1 MRYILRMMKKRG
13 RMKGFL
19 GFFKSIKVKLICY
32 FILMTTLPI
41 LIVSSTA
48 YNRGKSALNDRVV
61 EKLTSI
67 ADLKKAQLNNW
78 LQERMVDIGVLSTN
92 KSLEA
97 SFSNLLYLRK
107 AFRTI
112 DRMRESEIGVVY
124 YKRLSEYL
132 GKLKEK
138 FVYSDEISIL
148 DIENGEVVI
157 STTEANIGSVDED
170 YRYYLDVLEKQG
182 MPFKD
187 IHYSEYTGRIGMTL
201 FGTMKRTDPV
211 TMEETEAVNGIVLIR
226 LNTND
231 AIGQLLQN
239 WPGCGETGEALLVRR
254 DGDRLIFLNN
264 TRFLTDTALKM
275 SIPVKLIAPESFMLD
290 AKEEGIIK
298 AFDYRGVRVLSAF
311 RSIPLLK
318 WGLIVKQD
326 TAEAF
331 KPIMELKNQVITLAI
346 VSVFIIVVIV
356 FVIAQGFTQPILQ
369 LVRGANAIGKGNLGH
384 RIPIT
389 SEDEVGVLA
398 LEFNK
403 MAEKL
408 GESYAGL
415 EQKIRERTAQ
425 LRESEEKYRE
435 SINLAN
441 DAIYTLDAESGQ
453 IIDSNKKGEELSGY
467 SKNELKA
474 KKIWEIV
481 PEYDR
486 EKAKQLWMIINKTGS
501 GMRDNI
507 DCQHSDGRLTPTS
520 ISASVIEYAKRK
532 TIQWICR
539 DNTER
544 KKMELQL
551 IQAERLAAVGE
562 LAAGVAHEVNNP
574 LGGLQNFVKMMK
586 KEPGNISQNLEFLD
600 LMSEGLKRIEII
612 VKQLMAFSRPYSTH
626 MSNHSLN
633 EIVENS
639 LRFVDHRIKD
649 LGIHLEK
656 VLFQDLP
663 EIYGDAD
670 NISQVIINIIV
681 NALDSM
687 PGGGHLIIKTGYCDF
702 QSSSIQV
709 AISDT
714 GSGIPEEILNKIF
727 NPFFTTKEMGSG
739 LGLAI
744 SKRIVD
750 NHNGSIVVKS
760 KAGAGTTFF
769 VCLPVRKVTVSM

>member
-1 MRYILRMMKKRG
+1 MLKTAKNSG
-13 RMKGFL
+13 WLKGFA

-32 FILMTTLPI
+32 LILMTTLPI

-48 YNRGKSALNDRVV
+48 YNRGKRALNEKVV

-67 ADLKKAQLNNW
+67 ADLKKAQLSNW
-78 LQERMVDIGVLSTN
+78 IQERVVDIGVLSTN
-92 KSLEA
+92 KSLEV

-112 DRMRESEIGVVY
+112 DRMKESEIGEVY

-138 FVYSDEISIL
+138 FIYCDEISIL
-148 DIENGEVVI
+148 DVENGEIVI
-157 STTEANIGSVDED
+157 STTGSNIGVVDGD
-170 YRYYLDVLEKQG
+170 YQYYLGVLENNG

-187 IHYSEYTGRIGMTL
+187 IHYSEYTKRIGVTL
-201 FGTMKRTDPV
+201 FGIMKRTDPV
-211 TMEETEAVNGIVLIR
+211 TMEETEVINGVVLIR
-226 LNTND
+226 VNTNETVG
-231 AIGQLLQN
+231 ALLQD
-239 WPGCGETGEALLVRR
+239 WPGSGETGETLLVRR
-254 DGDRLIFLNN
+254 DGDQLIFLNN
-264 TRFLTDTALKM
+264 MRHFKDTALKM
-275 SIPVKLIAPESFMLD
+275 SIPVRSIVPESFMLD
-290 AKEEGIIK
+290 GAEEGIIK
-298 AFDYRGVRVLSAF
+298 SVDYRGVEVLLAF
-311 RSIPLLK
+311 RYIPQLK

-326 TAEAF
+326 TSEAF
-331 KPIMELKNQVITLAI
+331 QPIMELKNQVITLAI
-346 VSVFIIVVIV
+346 ASVFVIIAIV
-356 FVIAQGFTQPILQ
+356 FVLAHGITQPILQ
-369 LVRGANAIGKGNLGH
+369 LVQGANAIGKGNLGH
-384 RIPIT
+384 RIPID

-398 LEFNK
+398 SEFNK

-425 LRESEEKYRE
+425 LRESEGKYRE

-441 DAIYTLDAESGQ
+441 DAIFTLDADSAQ
-453 IIDSNKKGEELSGY
+453 IIDSNKKAEELSGY
-467 SKNELKA
+467 VKNELNTKR
-474 KKIWEIV
+474 IWEIV

-486 EKAKQLWMIINKTGS
+486 EKTKELWMVINKTGA
-501 GMRDNI
+501 GMLDNI
-507 DCQHSDGRLTPTS
+507 DYQHVDGRLTPAS
-520 ISASVIEYAKRK
+520 ISASVIEYGKKK

-539 DNTER
+539 DITER
-544 KKMELQL
+544 KRMELQL

-586 KEPGNISQNLEFLD
+586 KEPGNISQNQEFLD
-600 LMSEGLKRIEII
+600 LMSEGLKRIEVI
-612 VKQLMAFSRPYSTH
+612 VKQLMAFSRPYSMH
-626 MSNHSLN
+626 MSNYSLN

-639 LRFVDHRIKD
+639 LRFVDHRIKE
-649 LGIHLEK
+649 LGVRLEK
-656 VLFQDLP
+656 VLSPDLP

-687 PGGGHLIIKTGYCDF
+687 QRGGNLTIKTGYCDF
-702 QSSSIQV
+702 QPSSIQV
-709 AISDT
+709 AIADT
-714 GSGIPEEILNKIF
+714 GSGISDEILNKIF

-750 NHNGSIVVKS
+750 DHNGNIVVKS
-760 KAGAGTTFF
+760 KLGKGTTFY
-769 VCLPVRKVTVSM
+769 VCLPVRKVTVLT

>member
-1 MRYILRMMKKRG
+1 MVKDSDRI
-13 RMKGFL
+13 KGFV

-48 YNRGKSALNDRVV
+48 YNSGKKALNERVV

-67 ADLKKAQLNNW
+67 ADLKKAQLSTW
-78 LQERMVDIGVLSTN
+78 LQERIVDIGVLSTN
-92 KSLEA
+92 KSLEV

-112 DRMRESEIGVVY
+112 GKMKESEIGDVY
-124 YKRLSEYL
+124 YKRLLEYL
-132 GKLKEK
+132 GQLKEK
-138 FVYSDEISIL
+138 LIYCDEIAIL
-148 DIENGEVVI
+148 DVENGEIAI
-157 STTEANIGSVDED
+157 STTESNIGLVDWD
-170 YRYYLDVLEKQG
+170 YQYYLRELESHA

-187 IHYSEYTGRIGMTL
+187 IHHSKYTKRIGMTF
-201 FGTMKRTDPV
+201 FGILKRTDPI
-211 TMEETEAVNGIVLIR
+211 TMEETDVVNGIVLIR
-226 LNTND
+226 VNTND
-231 AIGQLLQN
+231 ALGLLIQD
-239 WPGCGETGEALLVRR
+239 WPGKGETGETLLVRR
-254 DGDRLIFLNN
+254 EGDRLMFLNDM
-264 TRFLTDTALKM
+264 RHLTNTALNM
-275 SIPVKLIAPESFMLD
+275 SIPLKSIVPESFMLD
-290 AKEEGIIK
+290 EKEEGIIK
-298 AFDYRGVRVLSAF
+298 AFDYRGINVLLAF
-311 RSIPLLK
+311 RYIPQLK

-326 TAEAF
+326 TSEAF
-331 KPIMELKNQVITLAI
+331 TPIMELKNQVITLAV
-346 VSVFIIVVIV
+346 VSVLIIVIII
-356 FVIAQGFTQPILQ
+356 FVLAHGITQPILQ
-369 LVRGANAIGKGNLGH
+369 LVQGANAIGKGILGH
-384 RIPIT
+384 RISIN
-389 SEDEVGVLA
+389 SRDEVGILA
-398 LEFNK
+398 SEFNK
-403 MAEKL
+403 MAERL
-408 GESYAGL
+408 EESYAGL
-415 EQKIRERTAQ
+415 EQKIRERTTQ

-441 DAIYTLDAESGQ
+441 DAIFTLDADTAQ
-453 IIDSNKKGEELSGY
+453 ITDLNKKAEELSGF
-467 SKNELKA
+467 SKYELNK

-486 EKAKQLWMIINKTGS
+486 EKTKQLWMLIHKEGS
-501 GMRDNI
+501 GMLDNI
-507 DCQHSDGRLTPTS
+507 DCLHIDGRLTPTS
-520 ISASVIEYAKRK
+520 ISASVIEYGKKK

-539 DNTER
+539 DITER

-586 KEPGNISQNLEFLD
+586 KEPGNISQNIEFLD
-600 LMSEGLKRIEII
+600 LMSEGLKRIEVI
-612 VKQLMAFSRPYSTH
+612 VKQLMAFSRPYFTH

-639 LRFVDHRIKD
+639 LRFVEHRIKEQ
-649 LGIHLEK
+649 GVRLERI
-656 VLFQDLP
+656 LFPDLP

-687 PGGGHLIIKTGYCDF
+687 TNGGSLTIKTGYCEHLP
-702 QSSSIQV
+702 STIQV
-709 AISDT
+709 TISDT
-714 GSGIPEEILNKIF
+714 GSGIEEEILNKIF

-750 NHNGSIVVKS
+750 DHNGNIMVKS
-760 KAGAGTTFF
+760 KVGEGTTFS
-769 VCLPVRKVTVSM
+769 VCLPVRKVAALTR

>member
-1 MRYILRMMKKRG
+1 MIENRSATKGLG
-13 RMKGFL
+13 R
-19 GFFKSIKVKLICY
+19 FFKSIKVKLICY
-32 FILMTTLPI
+32 LILMTTLPI
-41 LIVSSTA
+41 LIVSGTA
-48 YNRGKSALNDRVV
+48 YNRGKRALNDRVI

-67 ADLKKAQLNNW
+67 AELKKAQLSNW
-78 LQERMVDIGVLSTN
+78 LQERLVDIGVLSTN

-107 AFRTI
+107 AFRSVEG
-112 DRMRESEIGVVY
+112 MKESEIGEVY

-138 FVYSDEISIL
+138 FISCDEIAML
-148 DIENGEVVI
+148 DIENGEIVM
-157 STTEANIGSVDED
+157 STTESNIGLIDGD
-170 YRYYLDVLEKQG
+170 YQYYLDVLRNNG

-187 IHYSEYTGRIGMTL
+187 IHYSGYTKQIEMTL
-201 FGTMKRTDPV
+201 FGTVKRTDPI
-211 TMEETEAVNGIVLIR
+211 TMEETDVINGIVTIR
-226 LNTND
+226 INTND
-231 AIGQLLQN
+231 AIGPLLQD
-239 WPGCGETGEALLVRR
+239 WPGSGESGETLLVRR
-254 DGDRLIFLNN
+254 TGDHLQFLNN
-264 TRFLTDTALKM
+264 TRHLAKTALNL
-275 SIPVKLIAPESFMLD
+275 SIPVSSIAPESFMLD
-290 AKEEGIIK
+290 AGEEGIVK
-298 AFDYRGVRVLSAF
+298 VFDHRGIEVLLAF
-311 RSIPLLK
+311 RYIPQLK

-331 KPIMELKNQVITLAI
+331 MSITELKNQVITLAM

-356 FVIAQGFTQPILQ
+356 FVLAHGITHPIFRLVQG
-369 LVRGANAIGKGNLGH
+369 AHAIGKGNLGH
-384 RIPIT
+384 RIPIN

-398 LEFNK
+398 AEFNK

-408 GESYAGL
+408 EGSYAGL

-441 DAIYTLDAESGQ
+441 DAIFTLDA
-453 IIDSNKKGEELSGY
+453 DSALIVDLNKRAEELSGY
-467 SKNELKA
+467 LKNELHE

-486 EKAKQLWMIINKTGS
+486 EKTRQLWLTINETGS
-501 GMRDNI
+501 GMLDNV
-507 DCQHSDGRLTPTS
+507 DCHHVDGRLTPTS
-520 ISASVIEYAKRK
+520 ISASVIEYGKRK

-539 DNTER
+539 DITER

-586 KEPGNISQNLEFLD
+586 KEPENISQNREFLD
-600 LMSEGLKRIEII
+600 LMSEGLKRIEVI

-639 LRFVDHRIKD
+639 LRFVGHRIKEC
-649 LGIHLEK
+649 GIRLEK
-656 VLFQDLP
+656 DLSLDLP

-687 PGGGHLIIKTGYCDF
+687 SGGGHLTITTGYCDF
-702 QSSSIQV
+702 HPSSIQV
-709 AISDT
+709 AIADT
-714 GSGIPEEILNKIF
+714 GSGIPEEILAKIF

-744 SKRIVD
+744 SKRIID
-750 NHNGSIVVKS
+750 DHNGNIVVKNNP
-760 KAGAGTTFF
+760 GEGTIFY
-769 VCLPVRKVTVSM
+769 VCLPVRKVTVAT

>member
-1 MRYILRMMKKRG
+1 MIENRSGIKGLG
-13 RMKGFL
+13 R
-19 GFFKSIKVKLICY
+19 FFKSIKVKLICY
-32 FILMTTLPI
+32 LILMTTLPI
-41 LIVSSTA
+41 LIVSGTA
-48 YNRGKSALNDRVV
+48 YNRGKRALNDRVI

-67 ADLKKAQLNNW
+67 AELKKAQLSNW
-78 LQERMVDIGVLSTN
+78 LQERLVDIGVLSTN

-107 AFRTI
+107 AFRSVEG
-112 DRMRESEIGVVY
+112 MKESEIGEVY

-138 FVYSDEISIL
+138 FISCDEIAML
-148 DIENGEVVI
+148 DIENGEIVM
-157 STTEANIGSVDED
+157 STTESNIGLIDGD
-170 YRYYLDVLEKQG
+170 YQYYLDVLRNNG

-187 IHYSEYTGRIGMTL
+187 IHYSGYTKQIEMTL
-201 FGTMKRTDPV
+201 FGTVKRTDPI
-211 TMEETEAVNGIVLIR
+211 TMEETDVINGIVTIR
-226 LNTND
+226 INTND
-231 AIGQLLQN
+231 AIGALLQD
-239 WPGCGETGEALLVRR
+239 WPGSGESGETLLVRR
-254 DGDRLIFLNN
+254 TGDQLQFLNN
-264 TRFLTDTALKM
+264 TRHLAKTALNM
-275 SIPVKLIAPESFMLD
+275 SISVDSIAPESFMLD
-290 AKEEGIIK
+290 AGAEGIVK
-298 AFDYRGVRVLSAF
+298 VFDHRGIEVLLAF
-311 RSIPLLK
+311 RYIPQLK

-331 KPIMELKNQVITLAI
+331 MSITELKNQVITLAM

-356 FVIAQGFTQPILQ
+356 FVLAHGITHPIFRLVQG
-369 LVRGANAIGKGNLGH
+369 AHAIGKGNLGH
-384 RIPIT
+384 RIPIN

-398 LEFNK
+398 AEFNK

-408 GESYAGL
+408 EGSYAGL

-441 DAIYTLDAESGQ
+441 DAIFTLDA
-453 IIDSNKKGEELSGY
+453 DSALIVDLNKRAEELSGY
-467 SKNELKA
+467 LKNELHE

-486 EKAKQLWMIINKTGS
+486 EKTRQLWLTINETGS
-501 GMRDNI
+501 GMLDNV
-507 DCQHSDGRLTPTS
+507 DCQHVDGRLTPTS
-520 ISASVIEYAKRK
+520 ISASVIEYGKRK

-539 DNTER
+539 DITER

-586 KEPGNISQNLEFLD
+586 KEPENISQNREFLD
-600 LMSEGLKRIEII
+600 LMSEGLKRIEVI

-639 LRFVDHRIKD
+639 LRFVGHRIKECGIRLKKD
-649 LGIHLEK
+649 LSL
-656 VLFQDLP
+656 DLP

-687 PGGGHLIIKTGYCDF
+687 SGGGHLTITTGYCDF
-702 QSSSIQV
+702 HPSSIQV
-709 AISDT
+709 AIADT
-714 GSGIPEEILNKIF
+714 GSGIPEEILAKIF

-744 SKRIVD
+744 SKRIID
-750 NHNGSIVVKS
+750 DHNGNIVVKNNP
-760 KAGAGTTFF
+760 GEGTIFY
-769 VCLPVRKVTVSM
+769 VCLPVRKVTVAT